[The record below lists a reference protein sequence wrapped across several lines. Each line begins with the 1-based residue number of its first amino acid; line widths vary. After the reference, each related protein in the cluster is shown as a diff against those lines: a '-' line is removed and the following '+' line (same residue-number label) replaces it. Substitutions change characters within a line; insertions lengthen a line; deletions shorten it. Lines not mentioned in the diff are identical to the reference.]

1 MPIACFCLSAHARAS
16 GHERNV
22 LGRSCTISLIHF
34 SNSSARRLAGSRKRR
49 AKSPAFFVEAPGR
62 PVSRL
67 VFSPLGKARGM
78 ARQVTQPFVLCRPV
92 FPLENT
98 GGASWRATR
107 TSSCRPGLFAGVL
120 LTAPGRAF
128 RWPFQ
133 LETDHP
139 SAKLL
144 AGGSYWPPDGAPVPP
159 GCVLAKHARGRRIP
173 APPSDASR

>member
-1 MPIACFCLSAHARAS
+1 MTPRVWRARPFSRQSFIFNCQTAARA
-16 GHERNV
+16 GLQRHA
-22 LGRSCTISLIHF
+22 
-34 SNSSARRLAGSRKRR
+34 SS
-49 AKSPAFFVEAPGR
+49 PVFFVEAPGR

-78 ARQVTQPFVLCRPV
+78 ARQVTQPFDLCRPV

-107 TSSCRPGLFAGVL
+107 TSSRRPGLFAGVL

-133 LETDHP
+133 LAKRTIRQP
-139 SAKLL
+139 SSWRAALVGHQTGSRCRPGACLRGTPAGAASLL
-144 AGGSYWPPDGAPVPP
+144 HHQTPLDDAP
-159 GCVLAKHARGRRIP
+159 R
-173 APPSDASR
+173 